1 MSRED
6 MQQNFLGMRHR
17 AQQSDPAPGEAPPS
31 RKRKWA
37 SGSRKRASAVEPES
51 LGAVAKRRAEP
62 AMAEKFDHL
71 EEHLEKFVENIRQL
85 GIIVSDFQPS
95 SQAGLSQKLNY
106 IVTGLQDIDKCRQQL
121 HDITVPLE
129 VFEYIDQG
137 RNPQLYTKECLE
149 RALAKNE
156 QVKGKIDTMK
166 KFKSLLIQ
174 ELSKVFPEDMA
185 KYRSIRGEDHPPS

>member
-1 MSRED
+1 MA
-6 MQQNFLGMRHR
+6 FLLNSVANQR
-17 AQQSDPAPGEAPPS
+17 AT
-31 RKRKWA
+31 RLVCVWN
-37 SGSRKRASAVEPES
+37 
-51 LGAVAKRRAEP
+51 LCGALVG
-62 AMAEKFDHL
+62 
-71 EEHLEKFVENIRQL
+71 QL
-85 GIIVSDFQPS
+85 GGVPILLS
-95 SQAGLSQKLNY
+95 SELTTCPIFAFSFRNF

>member
-1 MSRED
+1 
-6 MQQNFLGMRHR
+6 
-17 AQQSDPAPGEAPPS
+17 
-31 RKRKWA
+31 
-37 SGSRKRASAVEPES
+37 
-51 LGAVAKRRAEP
+51 
-62 AMAEKFDHL
+62 MAEKFDHL

-95 SQAGLSQKLNY
+95 SQAGLHQKLNF

-166 KFKSLLIQ
+166 GGEVCLQHGCRHSCGG
-174 ELSKVFPEDMA
+174 LSRYCVHGRNLKA
-185 KYRSIRGEDHPPS
+185 C

>member
-1 MSRED
+1 
-6 MQQNFLGMRHR
+6 
-17 AQQSDPAPGEAPPS
+17 
-31 RKRKWA
+31 
-37 SGSRKRASAVEPES
+37 
-51 LGAVAKRRAEP
+51 
-62 AMAEKFDHL
+62 MAEKFDSL

-95 SQAGLSQKLNY
+95 SQTGLNQKLNFM
-106 IVTGLQDIDKCRQQL
+106 VTGLQDIDKCRQQL
-121 HDITVPLE
+121 HDISVPLE

-166 KFKSLLIQ
+166 GIFGVATPNFCLKQGRCCSRLEIQ
-174 ELSKVFPEDMA
+174 TCIASVF
-185 KYRSIRGEDHPPS
+185 

>member
-1 MSRED
+1 
-6 MQQNFLGMRHR
+6 
-17 AQQSDPAPGEAPPS
+17 
-31 RKRKWA
+31 
-37 SGSRKRASAVEPES
+37 
-51 LGAVAKRRAEP
+51 
-62 AMAEKFDHL
+62 MAEKFDHL

-95 SQAGLSQKLNY
+95 SQAGLNQKLNF

-149 RALAKNE
+149 RALARNE

-166 KFKSLLIQ
+166 TGISRTLAPGGCGQRWHHGIRSCPGRVRPGCPSQRAEQSCRTQ
-174 ELSKVFPEDMA
+174 ESQEPLDQRDPARVEGKRPPQSSCVLFLA
-185 KYRSIRGEDHPPS
+185 K

>member
-1 MSRED
+1 PQSFSRNSVAN
-6 MQQNFLGMRHR
+6 QR
-17 AQQSDPAPGEAPPS
+17 ATRLVCVWNLCGPLVG
-31 RKRKWA
+31 
-37 SGSRKRASAVEPES
+37 
-51 LGAVAKRRAEP
+51 
-62 AMAEKFDHL
+62 
-71 EEHLEKFVENIRQL
+71 QL
-85 GIIVSDFQPS
+85 GGVPILLS
-95 SQAGLSQKLNY
+95 SELTTCPIFAFSLRNF

-166 KFKSLLIQ
+166 I
-174 ELSKVFPEDMA
+174 SKRLRTPFVYKQLMHRTFMDATWWDLRAEA
-185 KYRSIRGEDHPPS
+185 SGRTCVH

>member
-1 MSRED
+1 
-6 MQQNFLGMRHR
+6 
-17 AQQSDPAPGEAPPS
+17 
-31 RKRKWA
+31 
-37 SGSRKRASAVEPES
+37 
-51 LGAVAKRRAEP
+51 
-62 AMAEKFDHL
+62 MAEKFDHL

-95 SQAGLSQKLNY
+95 SQAGLSQKLNF

-166 KFKSLLIQ
+166 CFQKTWPSIGASGGKITLRPKWGSILRPCDNKTDPVGSRACHCCLPATGTGLAPTSCFHHLTCCPCSSQSLGDPFFLQGNRQ
-174 ELSKVFPEDMA
+174 EDSCAEM
-185 KYRSIRGEDHPPS
+185 

>member
-1 MSRED
+1 
-6 MQQNFLGMRHR
+6 
-17 AQQSDPAPGEAPPS
+17 
-31 RKRKWA
+31 
-37 SGSRKRASAVEPES
+37 
-51 LGAVAKRRAEP
+51 
-62 AMAEKFDHL
+62 MAEKFDSL

-95 SQAGLSQKLNY
+95 SQTGLNQKLNFM
-106 IVTGLQDIDKCRQQL
+106 VTGLQDIDKCRQQL
-121 HDITVPLE
+121 HDISVPLE

-166 KFKSLLIQ
+166 KLLHPCILIHAGIACLGKKTCSSFCSWVSLYW
-174 ELSKVFPEDMA
+174 ERRE
-185 KYRSIRGEDHPPS
+185 E

>member
-1 MSRED
+1 PQSFSRNSVAN
-6 MQQNFLGMRHR
+6 QR
-17 AQQSDPAPGEAPPS
+17 ATRLVCVWNLCGPLVG
-31 RKRKWA
+31 
-37 SGSRKRASAVEPES
+37 
-51 LGAVAKRRAEP
+51 
-62 AMAEKFDHL
+62 
-71 EEHLEKFVENIRQL
+71 QL
-85 GIIVSDFQPS
+85 GGVPILLS
-95 SQAGLSQKLNY
+95 SELTTCPIFAFSLRNF

-166 KFKSLLIQ
+166 PSF
-174 ELSKVFPEDMA
+174 
-185 KYRSIRGEDHPPS
+185 YRSEGRPAEMKQLGRHRCGPGIQASRFQPWGFPPRHRPLFPGRETQVPHGRHPYLQALVAWVPGAR